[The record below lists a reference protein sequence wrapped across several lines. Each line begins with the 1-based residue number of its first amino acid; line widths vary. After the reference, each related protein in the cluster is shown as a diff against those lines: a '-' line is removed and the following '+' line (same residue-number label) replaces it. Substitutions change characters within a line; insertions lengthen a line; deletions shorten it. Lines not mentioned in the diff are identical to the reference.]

1 MSYGKVALSFA
12 DSLTPLLFCSCHFFT
27 WFLGTL
33 FREFLKMVNADA
45 AGDSGKPVL
54 SVHIESKSK
63 CIGDLELGVD
73 CPWSVETSAAET
85 QFTTTGWNAQPTE
98 PSYTTNTPINPL
110 YPPNGHISSQSQ
122 NSSPTTTTQTQDP
135 TPSSSTSETTTA
147 PTLASIGTV
156 TEATRNNGGSGL
168 SSGAVAG
175 IAIGTL
181 IIGAALA
188 FLAAFFLFKRRNK
201 QQQREVNVS
210 RIDYTSYADSTPE
223 LVMLQQKGAIVGG
236 LGGRH
241 SPYVQVSQTPIPTPA
256 PVQAQKSAEEEVV
269 ALLPPPVGEACVGG
283 RFAAL
288 FEEIHR
294 HVETY
299 YRDVHASITPSM
311 EPDLA
316 KFGAEDVDMAKLLH
330 DCSSPTTALKHAL
343 VAYVLGI
350 TAPKKEGEGKTLF
363 PEELGGMC
371 SSSQADD
378 GSGITS
384 HLIPTYLTNNSQIQ
398 TSQQR
403 IPSTAV

>member
-1 MSYGKVALSFA
+1 LPF
-12 DSLTPLLFCSCHFFT
+12 PWWFFGYT
-27 WFLGTL
+27 ISGFS
-33 FREFLKMVNADA
+33 KMVNADA
-45 AGDSGKPVL
+45 AGNSGKPVL
-54 SVHIESKSK
+54 SVHIESKSR
-63 CIGDLELGVD
+63 CIEDLELGVH
-73 CPWSVETSAAET
+73 CPWSGETPTAEAS
-85 QFTTTGWNAQPTE
+85 FTTTTDEWGNVLPTE
-98 PSYTTNTPINPL
+98 ISYTTSKAVVPFLPSH
-110 YPPNGHISSQSQ
+110 PSQSQ
-122 NSSPTTTTQTQDP
+122 TASPSTTTQTQNS
-135 TPSSSTSETTTA
+135 TSNLSTSEATTA

-156 TEATRNNGGSGL
+156 AEATRNNSSSGL

-175 IAIGTL
+175 IALGTL

-201 QQQREVNVS
+201 QQQREANVNVGTGG
-210 RIDYTSYADSTPE
+210 YTSYADSTPE

-241 SPYVQVSQTPIPTPA
+241 SPYVQVSQTAIPAPA
-256 PVQAQKSAEEEVV
+256 PVQVQKSAEEEVV
-269 ALLPPPVGEACVGG
+269 ALLPPPVGESCVGG

-316 KFGAEDVDMAKLLH
+316 QFGAGETDMAELLQ

-350 TAPKKEGEGKTLF
+350 TAPKKEAEGKTLF

-371 SSSQADD
+371 SSSQADN

-384 HLIPTYLTNNSQIQ
+384 HLIPTYLTNNLQIQ